1 MTAQKKIPSFFD
13 EDLKLRKIDG
23 LGDPLAELD
32 KSIDWEQF
40 RYLVEKPFSKTDPK
54 RGGRPHYDRIMMF
67 KLLILQRIYDLSDD
81 AMEFQIND
89 RLSFMRFLGLTI
101 SDRVPDAKTIW
112 HYREK
117 LTNSG
122 VIDKLFIKYTM
133 ILKEKELIVKNGAI
147 IDASI
152 IETKVQR
159 NSKDENDEIK
169 KDRQPHGWNENKS
182 RQKDLDARWTKK
194 HNRNFFGFKNHIV
207 IDPKSKLIEDF
218 QVTPANITDTEV
230 GGELI
235 DALSD
240 DTETVY
246 ADRGY
251 ASTENFNKLT
261 KRKIANKIMRKKQRG
276 QKLSDELKKFNKS
289 ISKVRCRVEHVFGLI
304 KKNGTKFLIR
314 SIGLRR
320 ATAQITLMNIA
331 YNMQRSLKLVKA

>member
-1 MTAQKKIPSFFD
+1 MTAKKKIPSFFD

-40 RYLVEKPFSKTDPK
+40 RYLVEKPFAKTDPK

-112 HYREK
+112 HFREK

-133 ILKEKELIVKNGAI
+133 ILKEKELIVKKGAI

-152 IETKVQR
+152 IETKIQH
-159 NSKDENDEIK
+159 NNKDENDEIK
-169 KDRQPHGWNENKS
+169 KDRQPQNWDENKS

-207 IDPKSKLIEDF
+207 IDAKSKLIEDF

-240 DTETVY
+240 ETEAVY
-246 ADRGY
+246 ADRAY
-251 ASTENFNKLT
+251 ASTENFNKLSR
-261 KRKIANKIMRKKQRG
+261 RKIANRIMRKKQRG
-276 QKLSDELKKFNKS
+276 QKLSNDLKKFNKS

-304 KKNGTKFLIR
+304 KQNGTKFLIR

-331 YNMQRSLKLVKA
+331 YNMRRSLKLAKA